1 MKKVSSIQQEAW
13 QEAINIVDG
22 ERKAWEDATCYVT
35 ENVGFRMRELIR
47 YFRKYYWGVFDQ
59 PIDPNTGRDK
69 LWIGLAQSIVEDIW
83 KNVDIDQKDLG
94 FRAKNEE
101 AIPLTEI
108 TRLYS
113 RDYLRKM
120 YFGEILD
127 ADQRQALIDGT
138 LVWKV
143 MDKKKGK
150 RRLKIGK
157 VDLLNFYINPEERSI
172 YEAYRVTERSIIP
185 MSAYQSMSG
194 WENKDGS
201 AGSTN
206 LSMNDPRSPLTQE
219 TTGPYRDVWEMW
231 GKIPKWLVTLNKE
244 ADDAYD
250 EVDGHIVVSG
260 IESNNL
266 ACNLIEVNKNVD
278 EFGIALK
285 PYEELRYRVVG
296 NRWYGLGAIE
306 PIMQLQEYLN
316 IVTNVRANRSIMSQS
331 GLFKIK
337 KGKGI
342 TAQSLAKLPTNGA
355 IPVQDMDDIQQMP
368 VQDVPVSSYK
378 DEDVIVGWAQKITS
392 AYPVATGE
400 ILPSSA
406 TATSV
411 AISNTNAKSAYTIY
425 KEAMGSFLTRV
436 MDRHALPIISTTLSV
451 NDIITLTSS
460 DEKFKEIVERVAMW
474 RTLDK
479 METSEYIPTEQEL
492 EAMIDAE
499 AQSLMRQPQV
509 FIRTT
514 QKIVADQLE
523 TVVQITNED
532 LDTSVS
538 VANLLQL
545 LSAAPEYKEY
555 TVKTIYDLLGLQTP
569 PTPKQPEMPEGQMQ
583 EMQPQELPTVQNMTE
598 EALVTQ

>member
-1 MKKVSSIQQEAW
+1 MKEVSSIQQEAW
-13 QEAINIVDG
+13 EQAIKIVDG
-22 ERKAWEDATCYVT
+22 ERAAWEDATCFVT
-35 ENVGFRMRELIR
+35 ETVGFRFRELIR

-59 PIDPNTGRDK
+59 PIDPSTGRDK

-101 AIPLTEI
+101 SIPLTEI
-108 TRLYS
+108 TRLYA

-127 ADQRQALIDGT
+127 AYQRQALIDGT

-143 MDKKKGK
+143 LDKKKGK
-150 RRLKIGK
+150 RRLKVGK

-172 YEAYRVTERSIIP
+172 YEAYRVTERAVVPLS
-185 MSAYQSMSG
+185 SYKSMSG
-194 WENKDGS
+194 WVNKEDS

-206 LSMNDPRSPLTQE
+206 LSVNDPRGYLAQA
-219 TTGPYRDVWEMW
+219 TTGEYRDVWEMW
-231 GKIPKWLVTLNKE
+231 GKIPKWLVTLDKE
-244 ADDAYD
+244 AEDAYE

-260 IESNNL
+260 LEANNI
-266 ACNLIEVNKNVD
+266 ACNLIEVNNNVD
-278 EFGIALK
+278 EFGVALK
-285 PYEELRYRVVG
+285 PYEELRYRTVG

-316 IVTNVRANRSIMSQS
+316 ITANVRINRSIMAQS

-342 TAQSLAKLPTNGA
+342 TAQSIAKLPTNGA
-355 IPVQDMDDIQQMP
+355 VTVTDMDNIQQMP
-368 VQDVPVSSYK
+368 IQDVPVSSYK
-378 DEDVIVGWAQKITS
+378 DEEVIVGWAQKIAS

-400 ILPSSA
+400 VLPASA

-411 AISNTNAKSAYTIY
+411 AISNTNAKTAYTIY

-436 MDRHALPIISTTLSV
+436 MDRHALPIIAQTLSV
-451 NDIITLTSS
+451 NDIINLTGS
-460 DEKFKEIVERVAMW
+460 DDKFKEIVERVAMW

-479 METSEYIPTEQEL
+479 METSEFIPTEQEL
-492 EAMIDAE
+492 DMMIE
-499 AQSLMRQPQV
+499 NEMQSLMRQPQI

-514 QKIVADQLE
+514 RKIVADQLE
-523 TVVQITNED
+523 TTVQVTNED

-538 VANLLQL
+538 VSNLLQL
-545 LSAAPEYKEY
+545 LSAAPEYKNH
-555 TVKTIYDLLGLQTP
+555 TVRVIYDLLGLQTP
-569 PTPKQPEMPEGQMQ
+569 PTPEQPEEQQMQ
-583 EMQPQELPTVQNMTE
+583 GLPEQPEIPTEQNITE